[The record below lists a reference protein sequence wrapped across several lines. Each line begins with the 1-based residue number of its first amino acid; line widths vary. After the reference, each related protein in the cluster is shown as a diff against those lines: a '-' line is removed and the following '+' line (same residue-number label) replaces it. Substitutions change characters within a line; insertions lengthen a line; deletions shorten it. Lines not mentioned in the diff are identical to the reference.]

1 MPAEGCGQLSRP
13 SAAADQPY
21 VVDFRSPS
29 APVFTFSDAVR
40 WGFSRHQINRL
51 VATGAWYRWHR
62 GVYAVAAIV
71 DGMSARDQHLA
82 RVVALLLSR
91 GGSDVASHLS
101 AAAALGW
108 PLPLDGPGEPTVTSP
123 TGTSP
128 TRRRRSIV
136 VQVAGLERSDS
147 MTLPLRLAGHRL
159 DVACTRPARTL
170 ADILRHLPLAD
181 SVAIGDAALRTG
193 RPSLDAVVAQLDR
206 QQRWPYIER
215 GRKALLLLDPR
226 RESWLESYSFVT
238 LHLTGLP
245 MPEPQVT
252 VRDAHGRFVA
262 RVDGWMHEGAVAL
275 EADGRGKYLLGL
287 PALSTDVGVA
297 ADDVAAHV
305 RDRLLRQAV
314 RQRRLEDLGVT
325 VVRWTTGDIT
335 SRPQAVAA
343 RIARACREGQSRAFT
358 GRLELCP
365 RPMADAS

>member
-1 MPAEGCGQLSRP
+1 VDIP
-13 SAAADQPY
+13 SP
-21 VVDFRSPS
+21 RT
-29 APVFTFSDAVR
+29 PVFTFADAVR
-40 WGFSRHQINRL
+40 WGFSRHQISRL

-62 GVYAVAAIV
+62 GVYALAAVV

-108 PLPLDGPGEPTVTSP
+108 PLPLDGPGEPTVTSQ

-128 TRRRRSIV
+128 TRRRRHTV
-136 VQVAGLERSDS
+136 VQVAGLERSDA
-147 MTLPLRLAGHRL
+147 TTLRLRLGGHRL
-159 DVACTRPARTL
+159 DLACTRPARTL
-170 ADILRHLPLAD
+170 ADILRHLPMAD

-193 RPSLDAVVAQLDR
+193 SPTFDAVVAQLDR

-252 VRDAHGRFVA
+252 VRDAQGRFVA
-262 RVDGWMHEGAVAL
+262 RVDGWRHEGAVAL

-287 PALSTDVGVA
+287 PTLSQDLDAA

-305 RDRLLRQAV
+305 RDRLLHQSV
-314 RQRRLEDLGVT
+314 RQRQLEDLGIT

-335 SRPQAVAA
+335 SHAQAVAA
-343 RIARACREGQSRAFT
+343 RISRACREGQSRAFT

-365 RPMADAS
+365 RSIADAS